1 MCSSFTPWRK
11 KKIMAHA
18 FGEVKKKP
26 KPVIAFQ
33 LTFYQRVLHSN
44 VLGGNKNRIT
54 TNIL

>member
-11 KKIMAHA
+11 KKMAHA